1 MRKKRFDPSYLEPK
15 DGDFAGFVEKLNQKS
30 VAELKALQVN
40 DELMREQV
48 NDELMREQ
56 VNEELNGAASGV
68 WSAPIPDVKASD
80 IKASS
85 PMHRDTVISQPEDAF
100 KVEVPSGA
108 TNRPAPNRSAS
119 SSLSTGGSVFLIFIG
134 FALFFYGGMS
144 GNEDFVMSG
153 FFFVFLSIV
162 FNIIR
167 QKRQRRR

>member
-30 VAELKALQVN
+30 VAELQAL
-40 DELMREQV
+40 QV

-68 WSAPIPDVKASD
+68 WSAPIPDVQASD

-100 KVEVPSGA
+100 KVQVPSGA
-108 TNRPAPNRSAS
+108 TNRPVPNRSAS
-119 SSLSTGGSVFLIFIG
+119 SSLSTGSSVFLIFIG

>member
-1 MRKKRFDPSYLEPK
+1 MRKKRFDPSFLEPK

-30 VAELKALQVN
+30 VAELKAL
-40 DELMREQV
+40 QV

-100 KVEVPSGA
+100 KVQIPSS
-108 TNRPAPNRSAS
+108 TTSRPTPARSRS
-119 SSLSTGGSVFLIFIG
+119 SRLSAGGSAFLIFLG

-144 GNEDFVMSG
+144 GNEDLVIAG
-153 FFFVFLSIV
+153 FFFVFLSII
-162 FNIIR
+162 FNVIR
-167 QKRQRRR
+167 QQRQRRR

>member
-48 NDELMREQ
+48 N
-56 VNEELNGAASGV
+56 EELNGAASGV
-68 WSAPIPDVKASD
+68 WSAPIPDVTPSD

-100 KVEVPSGA
+100 KVQVPSGA
-108 TNRPAPNRSAS
+108 TNRPVPNRSAS
-119 SSLSTGGSVFLIFIG
+119 SSLSTGSSVFFNFYRLC
-134 FALFFYGGMS
+134 ALFLWGH
-144 GNEDFVMSG
+144 V
-153 FFFVFLSIV
+153 
-162 FNIIR
+162 R
-167 QKRQRRR
+167 Q

>member
-30 VAELKALQVN
+30 VAELKAL
-40 DELMREQV
+40 QV

-134 FALFFYGGMS
+134 FALFFYGGIR
-144 GNEDFVMSG
+144 FWR
-153 FFFVFLSIV
+153 SI
-162 FNIIR
+162 
-167 QKRQRRR
+167 